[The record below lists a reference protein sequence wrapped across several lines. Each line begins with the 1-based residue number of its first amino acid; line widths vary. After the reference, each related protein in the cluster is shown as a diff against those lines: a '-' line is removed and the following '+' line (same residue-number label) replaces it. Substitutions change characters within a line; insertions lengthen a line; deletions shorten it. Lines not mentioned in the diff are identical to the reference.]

1 MAQLVPHAG
10 CNFGDEDGREDSIPE
25 PVYFKLESLQLPSSD
40 LEQEY
45 TDSES
50 SIDGDDIELDLFAP
64 PHDS

>member
-1 MAQLVPHAG
+1 MAHSMLPYPG
-10 CNFGDEDGREDSIPE
+10 CNFSDEDSIPE

-40 LEQEY
+40 LEQEFS
-45 TDSES
+45 DSDGS